1 LSSSSICPFSIAFGT
16 FDRGRAGLV
25 SNGALVFIVF
35 IVFFHR
41 TKPLL
46 AAMLQG
52 LLQPILLDRD
62 LPDEHDGIVLKA
74 PQR

>member
-25 SNGALVFIVF
+25 SNGALVF